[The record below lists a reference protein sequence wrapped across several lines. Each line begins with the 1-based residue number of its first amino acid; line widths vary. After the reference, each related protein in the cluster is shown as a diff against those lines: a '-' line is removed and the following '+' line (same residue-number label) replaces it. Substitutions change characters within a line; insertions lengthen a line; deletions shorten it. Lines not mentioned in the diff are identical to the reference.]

1 MRPLDHFDI
10 ILLAELRV
18 GLPPLFYHKLLRI
31 RDDWSFVL
39 KLHAFFEGCL
49 AQLLQE
55 KLKRE
60 RFRQHQMTPHDSF
73 VSRLYLAD
81 RMKLLEPDRKMF
93 LQSLN
98 SLRNQIT
105 HQLRFID
112 FDLPRYID
120 DLSDRDFRKLALHLC
135 TGLENITLADCRL
148 SKLPTKRPVRHSSKT
163 VREHVFLHYPKF
175 SIWFS
180 GVMALELLSLQ
191 FHFDISDDEIIPEP
205 DIEAK
210 LQDLL
215 LDPAVLEFKRTSQWP
230 L

>member
-1 MRPLDHFDI
+1 MKPLDHFDT

-18 GLPPLFYHKLLRI
+18 GLPPLFYHKLLTI
-31 RDDWSFVL
+31 RDDWSFIL

-49 AQLLQE
+49 TQLLQE

-60 RFRQHQMTPHDSF
+60 RFRQHQITPHDSF
-73 VSRLYLAD
+73 VSRLHLAD
-81 RMKLLEPDRKMF
+81 RMKLLEPDRKIF

-120 DLSDRDFRKLALHLC
+120 DLSDREFRKLALHLC
-135 TGLENITLADCRL
+135 TGLENITLADCNL
-148 SKLPTKRPVRHSSKT
+148 SKLPTKRVVRHSFKT
-163 VREHVFLHYPKF
+163 LREHVFLHYPKY

-180 GVMALELLSLQ
+180 GVMTLELLSLQ
-191 FHFDISDDEIIPEP
+191 FHFDISEDEIIPES

-215 LDPAVLEFKRTSQWP
+215 IDPAVLEFKRTSPWP
-230 L
+230 I